1 MWFGRGTPHP
11 ARSPSDGERVTIRAW
26 GGLSADAAGFLS
38 SGVSLLAAV
47 GSPAPCASARLLSR
61 WSPSSSRATRKKGS
75 THSLHPVLFNH
86 FLRFGPAPGTP
97 PPGARATGSTSP
109 CPGCSRPGGM
119 EAQHA
124 YATHPTIHCQHP
136 AIPSGIGHIL
146 LSYSRGVAPLNP
158 GLMACTPSG
167 VPGMASPQAGG
178 LTAGRR
184 WLRSNATTPPVNDHN
199 KARIPVGC
207 QRSMHTGRFL
217 SSIANTLRSPP
228 GSGIICSRISG
239 VSLRSTPG

>member
-1 MWFGRGTPHP
+1 MLYEDCLSHSPAFDRAVQPQNSRPVALFGRGMWFGRGTPHP

-136 AIPSGIGHIL
+136 AIPSGIGHNL
-146 LSYSRGVAPLNP
+146 FSYFRGVAPLNP
-158 GLMACTPSG
+158 GLRACRPSG
-167 VPGMASPQAGG
+167 VPGRRGG
-178 LTAGRR
+178 LGGRGVDGKPC
-184 WLRSNATTPPVNDHN
+184 S
-199 KARIPVGC
+199 GC
-207 QRSMHTGRFL
+207 G
-217 SSIANTLRSPP
+217 
-228 GSGIICSRISG
+228 GG
-239 VSLRSTPG
+239 